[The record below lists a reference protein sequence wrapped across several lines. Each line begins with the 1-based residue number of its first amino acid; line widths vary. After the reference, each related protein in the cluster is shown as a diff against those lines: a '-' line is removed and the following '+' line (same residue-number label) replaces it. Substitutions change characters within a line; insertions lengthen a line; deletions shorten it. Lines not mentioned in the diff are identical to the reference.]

1 MRQSAATEAIL
12 KKLVEAEVDGQT
24 IADHAAGFTDAIQR
38 LREVSSSVPYR
49 RSQGGAMGASA
60 PSLPPDGEARIATS
74 FAQMNVIS
82 C

>member
-49 RSQGGAMGASA
+49 RSQGAMGASA
-60 PSLPPDGEARIATS
+60 LSLSPDGEARIPTR